1 MKRKMKYL
9 FFLIK
14 IDTLDAVDALCA
26 IGGMPNVNPHVRA
39 KMKNELKRKLGLI
52 N

>member
-14 IDTLDAVDALCA
+14 IDSLDAVDALCA
-26 IGGMPNVNPHVRA
+26 IGGIPNVNPRVRA
-39 KMKNELKRKLGLI
+39 QN
-52 N
+52 